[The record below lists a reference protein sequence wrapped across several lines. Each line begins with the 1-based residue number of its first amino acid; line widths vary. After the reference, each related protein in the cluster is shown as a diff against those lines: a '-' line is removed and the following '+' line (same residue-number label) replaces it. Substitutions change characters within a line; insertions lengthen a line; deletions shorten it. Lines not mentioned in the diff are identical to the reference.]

1 MTYEAKGIQGEYVIY
16 RGKPLVRE
24 GNMIL
29 YGDMEDAYCL
39 QLMILT
45 EKEVKAGEETVMVP
59 DAIIA
64 QVLST
69 DASKPFAQRLEKQY
83 QKNGLYEALDIG
95 IERLTKLNG
104 KK

>member
-1 MTYEAKGIQGEYVIY
+1 MTYEATGIQGEYLLY
-16 RGKPLVRE
+16 RGKPMVRE
-24 GNMIL
+24 GNLIL
-29 YGDMEDAYCL
+29 YGDLSEKYCL

-45 EKEVKAGEETVMVP
+45 EKEMQAGETTVKVP
-59 DAIIA
+59 DAIIV

-69 DASKPFAQRLEKQY
+69 DTTKPLSQRIEKQY

-95 IERLTKLNG
+95 IERLNMLNG